1 MTPAHSFPAPLL
13 ILIPLIAWRIYVR
26 IRRAVGRQRLSKY
39 RVWITMGIYTLI
51 LVAIGLGTRAHPE
64 RLGWMVVGLA
74 LGIPLGVFS
83 LKKTKFEPTP
93 EGLFYTPNA
102 HLGIILSMLF
112 VGRILYRIF
121 AAYLVATSK
130 PQDPGDFMGSAA
142 TVAIFGLLAGYYIT
156 YAVGLARWRYRII
169 RNKRQR
175 EALKLAGATAEA
187 SLG

>member
-1 MTPAHSFPAPLL
+1 MTSAHSFPAPLL

-39 RVWITMGIYTLI
+39 RVWITVGIYTVI
-51 LVAIGLGTRAHPE
+51 LVAIGLGTREHPE
-64 RLGWMVVGLA
+64 RLGWMVGGLA

-83 LKKTKFEPTP
+83 LKKTKFEPTR

-121 AAYLVATSK
+121 AVYLVATTAK
-130 PQDPGDFMGSAA
+130 PRDPSDFMGSAA

-156 YAVGLARWRYRII
+156 YAIGLARWRYRVI
-169 RNKRQR
+169 RNKHER
-175 EALKLAGATAEA
+175 EAPKLAGATAEA
-187 SLG
+187 